1 MNLEELQVNAMGMQ
15 SCIAFMAVALFLLY
29 FYQAKK
35 KNKTIKNH
43 DNDNLKVFQK
53 ACDAVEDA
61 MLILTHDHKVN
72 YANKA
77 LISLFNLKEG
87 FDCQPIDV
95 YPEVKMNKTWLPLDT
110 FLQEQLLRIS
120 TKSFSLSDIM
130 LRVNG
135 KKEVPINLHCNT
147 LIVNAKENLYDY
159 IISIKNLTD
168 TQKTLKMLYRHKLT
182 NLPNQNQ
189 ALQDLPSFYAK
200 THLEENKIALLLMD
214 FDNFSR
220 LRSFIGYEQANEI
233 IIKFSQYLT
242 SIGNDM
248 NLSVYHTYDNH
259 FLLTA
264 SNVTSVESIKDLVKE
279 IQSKLSAFYRM
290 DETNLHLTVS
300 VGIALHPDSGPTR
313 TLMDNAYKALEQAQK
328 EGEGKTVTYLPKKE
342 KDTFDELTLHNSM
355 QQSLDNGEF
364 EVYYQPIVDAN
375 SEEVVAAEALIRWI
389 HPKYGFISPDSFI
402 HLMEKTGFII
412 KLGQFILED
421 VLKQQKRWEL
431 FKFKQITVSINVS
444 MSEIVTGEFIEN
456 VQKQLQHHQVNPER
470 IKFEITEGM
479 AMLNEDETVRYFHSL
494 KKLGVGISLDDFG
507 TGYTSFTYLKKFPAD
522 TLKIDKS
529 LVDYILENEEDKRIV
544 KAMIELGHNLG
555 MKIVV
560 EGVESKPMVEILRS
574 YGCDYIQGYYF
585 SRPLP
590 VFEFQKL
597 LR

>member
-1 MNLEELQVNAMGMQ
+1 MNLEEFKISSMGLEVYGTLA
-15 SCIAFMAVALFLLY
+15 IIALFLTY
-29 FYQAKK
+29 IYYSKKDKK
-35 KNKTIKNH
+35 KIH
-43 DNDNLKVFQK
+43 SHGLKDIELFKK
-53 ACDAVEDA
+53 ACEVAEDA
-61 MLILTHDHKVN
+61 MLILSYDHKIT
-72 YANKA
+72 YANRA
-77 LISLFNLKEG
+77 LVSLFDLQEEFLN
-87 FDCQPIDV
+87 QAVDV
-95 YPEVKMNKTWLPLDT
+95 YPEVKMNKKWQPLDI
-110 FLQEQLLRIS
+110 FLKEQLLRIS
-120 TKSFSLSDIM
+120 AQSFSLSDII
-130 LRVNG
+130 LRVKG
-135 KKEVPINLHCNT
+135 KKEIPINLHCNT
-147 LIVNAKENLYDY
+147 FVVNAKEDLYDY
-159 IISIKNLTD
+159 IITIKNLTD

-189 ALQDLPSFYAK
+189 ALHDLPSFYAK

-233 IIKFSQYLT
+233 IIKFSQYLL

-248 NLSVYHTYDNH
+248 NLRVYHTYDNH

-264 SNVTSVESIKDLVKE
+264 SNVVSVESIKELVKE

-300 VGIALHPDSGPTR
+300 VGIALYPDSGPTR
-313 TLMDNAYKALEQAQK
+313 SLMDNAYKALEQAQK
-328 EGEGKTVTYLPKKE
+328 EGEGKIVAYLPKKE
-342 KDTFDELTLHNSM
+342 KETFDELTLHNSM

-375 SEEVVAAEALIRWI
+375 TEEVVAAEALIRWI
-389 HPKYGFISPDSFI
+389 HPKYGFISPDNFI

-574 YGCDYIQGYYF
+574 YKCDYIQGYYF